1 MTIIFYDMSRKK
13 KKKSVFISDALAAS
27 ALTAAAMFIE
37 SPSDIYSVLGIFL
50 ILRKICI
57 WLLPIPIPYDA

>member
-13 KKKSVFISDALAAS
+13 RKNSVFISDAVAAS

-37 SPSDIYSVLGIFL
+37 SPSDICSVLGIFFDFEENKYL
-50 ILRKICI
+50 ASPHSY
-57 WLLPIPIPYDA
+57 PI